1 MTTAEEKVGTIKFDG
16 DENHWHEWSVKALAL
31 AKSKGFRHVYA
42 NDTKPCSDAVY
53 LTSTHDE
60 EKKKYEDNDK
70 AYQFLI
76 LSCTGIAF
84 GLVNHAKTKD
94 LIDGDAFLGWK
105 NLNDRYA
112 PNEASD
118 LIQLAGE
125 FNKCNLK
132 DTKQDPDELFIK
144 LDNIRNRMI
153 QIDIDFEKKDAEVIA
168 HIIDKLPGEY
178 SEVITM
184 VEGVKNVT
192 LTEIKAKIR
201 AFYKRKF
208 KTTDKNEDELALFVG
223 GKFKGNCRNC
233 GKQGHKAAEC
243 RSKVNTAGVGN
254 KKRAKDDEA
263 VGKGVK

>member
-1 MTTAEEKVGTIKFDG
+1 M
-16 DENHWHEWSVKALAL
+16 
-31 AKSKGFRHVYA
+31 
-42 NDTKPCSDAVY
+42 
-53 LTSTHDE
+53 
-60 EKKKYEDNDK
+60 
-70 AYQFLI
+70 
-76 LSCTGIAF
+76 
-84 GLVNHAKTKD
+84 NHAKTKD

-132 DTKQDPDELFIK
+132 DTKQDPDEWFIK

-184 VEGVKNVT
+184 VEGVKT
-192 LTEIKAKIR
+192 
-201 AFYKRKF
+201 
-208 KTTDKNEDELALFVG
+208 
-223 GKFKGNCRNC
+223 
-233 GKQGHKAAEC
+233 
-243 RSKVNTAGVGN
+243 
-254 KKRAKDDEA
+254 
-263 VGKGVK
+263 